1 MGTSASSTGPGS
13 NVPLIPRWVA
23 PVAPPPPPVPPPVPP
38 AIPPPDIPTPPLPA
52 RPQDPSGNPT
62 PAVPLPPPLPPGA
75 PLQVQLA
82 PPRRFLGTRLLLGR
96 FARTGSRADLR
107 RGLGRYVRDGLT
119 GSAAGARRMAA
130 TARTASA
137 LYNTLSALQTG
148 QATRT
153 DLGVDPATLAGRTA
167 KEIMDVVMEAIR
179 PSDGTQDAEA
189 NRQSIAIATADLLDQ
204 FPNADLTALLPD
216 QIELLVERYVAH
228 DLCQRV
234 ELDVGSQI
242 ETKAPDAATAV
253 RRLEEM
259 KDFVAAEV
267 HSVLQ
272 ARRDRGERLQR
283 DRVATLITDCMQEIF
298 RVFEEY
304 LQ

>member
-1 MGTSASSTGPGS
+1 MGTSASSPGPGS
-13 NVPLIPRWVA
+13 NVPLVPRWVPA
-23 PVAPPPPPVPPPVPP
+23 VPPPPVPPPVPP
-38 AIPPPDIPTPPLPA
+38 AMPPPNVPLPQLPA
-52 RPQDPSGNPT
+52 NPQNPNRIPT
-62 PAVPLPPPLPPGA
+62 PAVPLPLPLPPGA

-82 PPRRFLGTRLLLGR
+82 PPRRFLGTRALLGR
-96 FARTGSRADLR
+96 FAGSGSRADLR
-107 RGLGRYVRDGLT
+107 KGLGRYVRDGLA
-119 GSAAGARRMAA
+119 GSAAGARRMGT

-137 LYNTLSALQTG
+137 LYNTLSALQAG
-148 QATRT
+148 QATRA
-153 DLGVDPATLAGRTA
+153 DLGVDPATLTGRTA
-167 KEIMDVVMEAIR
+167 KEIMDVVVEAIR
-179 PSDGTQDAEA
+179 PNDGTQDAEA
-189 NRQSIAIATADLLDQ
+189 NRQSIAIATADLLAQ
-204 FPNADLTALLPD
+204 FPNADLTALSSD

-242 ETKAPDAATAV
+242 EKKAPDAATAV

-283 DRVATLITDCMQEIF
+283 DRVGALITATMQEIF